1 LIGRIWI
8 LIMKISVCVMLILG
22 VPWMVFPIS
31 SLAIQEQE
39 RPVFRTEVEV
49 VNIICTVRKNNRYL
63 TDLTKEDFEV
73 YEDDVKQEIEYFAF
87 ESGDEAQ
94 PLNIVLL
101 VDTSG
106 SVKDK
111 LTFEQLAADAFLEET
126 LRPKKDLAAVVQF
139 DSEINLVQD
148 FTYDLRTLS
157 SSIESINAGGATK
170 LYDAIFV
177 SVDDLLRHEVGRKL
191 LVILSD
197 GADTQSLM
205 KSDDAIR
212 ISQEHDVMIFGIGVQ
227 GGRSRS
233 DFGTLKKFAERTG
246 GLFFNSKVSLEE
258 LRRAFS
264 AINQAIKNQYSLGYI
279 SNNKDGEEFREID
292 VKVKGRG
299 LKVSHRRGYYA
310 SGAGS

>member
-1 LIGRIWI
+1 
-8 LIMKISVCVMLILG
+8 MKNCFYAVLVLAFG
-22 VPWMVFPIS
+22 W
-31 SLAIQEQE
+31 SLLPTSGLAVQQEE
-39 RPVFRTEVEV
+39 PPVFRTEVEV
-49 VNIICTVRKNNRYL
+49 VNVICTVRKKDTYI
-63 TDLTKEDFEV
+63 TDLAREEFEIF
-73 YEDDVKQEIEYFAF
+73 ENNVKQNIEYFAF
-87 ESGDEAQ
+87 ESGEDAQ

-111 LTFEQLAADAFLEET
+111 LRFEQLAADAFLEET

-148 FTYDLRTLS
+148 FTYDLSTLEN
-157 SSIESINAGGATK
+157 SIEGIDAGGATK

-205 KSDDAIR
+205 KSDDAIEVA
-212 ISQEHDVMIFGIGVQ
+212 QKHDVMIFGIGIQ
-227 GGRSRS
+227 GGRARS
-233 DFGTLKKFAERTG
+233 DFGTLKKFAQRTG
-246 GLFFNSKVSLEE
+246 GLFFNSKVSLDE
-258 LRRAFS
+258 LRKAFS

-279 SNNKDGEEFREID
+279 SSVQKGGEFRQIK
-292 VKVKGRG
+292 VKVKRRG

>member
-1 LIGRIWI
+1 MKNCIYAVLVIGIIWTI
-8 LIMKISVCVMLILG
+8 IPAAG
-22 VPWMVFPIS
+22 
-31 SLAIQEQE
+31 LAVQQEE
-39 RPVFRTEVEV
+39 APVFRTEVEV
-49 VNIICTVRKNNRYL
+49 VNVICTVRKKNRYI
-63 TDLTKEDFEV
+63 TDLKREDFEIF
-73 YEDDVKQEIEYFAF
+73 EDKTKQNIEYFAF
-87 ESGDEAQ
+87 ESGEDAQ
-94 PLNIVLL
+94 SLNIVLL

-111 LTFEQLAADAFLEET
+111 LRFEQLAADAFLEET

-148 FTYDLRTLS
+148 FTYDLKTLEN
-157 SSIESINAGGATK
+157 SIEGVRAGGATK

-212 ISQEHDVMIFGIGVQ
+212 MAQKHDVMIFGIGVQ
-227 GGRSRS
+227 GGRARS

-258 LRRAFS
+258 LRKAFS

-279 SNNKDGEEFREID
+279 STNRSGGEFREIK
-292 VKVKGRG
+292 VKVKRRG

-310 SGAGS
+310 AGAG

>member
-1 LIGRIWI
+1 MKNCIYALMLVGLIWTI
-8 LIMKISVCVMLILG
+8 
-22 VPWMVFPIS
+22 FPTPGM
-31 SLAIQEQE
+31 AIQQE
-39 RPVFRTEVEV
+39 EAPVFRTEVEV
-49 VNIICTVRKNNRYL
+49 VNVICTVRHKNRYI
-63 TDLTKEDFEV
+63 TDLTREDFEIF
-73 YEDDVKQEIEYFAF
+73 EDKTKQNIEYFAF
-87 ESGDEAQ
+87 ESGEDAQ
-94 PLNIVLL
+94 SLNIVLL

-111 LTFEQLAADAFLEET
+111 LRFEQLAADAFLEET
-126 LRPKKDLAAVVQF
+126 LRPNKDLAAVVQF

-148 FTYDLRTLS
+148 FTYDLRTLAN
-157 SSIESINAGGATK
+157 SIEGVKAGGATK

-177 SVDDLLRHEVGRKL
+177 AVDDLLRHEVGRKL

-205 KSDDAIR
+205 KSDDAIQMAQR
-212 ISQEHDVMIFGIGVQ
+212 HDVMIFGIGVQ
-227 GGRSRS
+227 GARARS
-233 DFGTLKKFAERTG
+233 DFGSLKKFAERTG

-258 LRRAFS
+258 LRKAFS

-279 SNNKDGEEFREID
+279 STNPARGDFREIK

-310 SGAGS
+310 AGAG

>member
-1 LIGRIWI
+1 MNLT
-8 LIMKISVCVMLILG
+8 MKNSLPAIFTFGCMLTLLW
-22 VPWMVFPIS
+22 PLFPVVG
-31 SLAIQEQE
+31 LAVQEE
-39 RPVFRTEVEV
+39 ESPVFRTEVEV
-49 VNIICTVRKNNRYL
+49 VNVICTVRNNNKYI
-63 TDLTKEDFEV
+63 TDLSKEDFEI
-73 YEDDVKQEIEYFAF
+73 YEAKVKQKIEYFAF
-87 ESGDEAQ
+87 ESGEEAQ
-94 PLNIVLL
+94 SLNIVLL

-111 LTFEQLAADAFLEET
+111 LRFEQLAADAFLEET

-148 FTYDLRTLS
+148 FTYDLNTLEH
-157 SSIESINAGGATK
+157 SIEDIKAGGATK

-212 ISQEHDVMIFGIGVQ
+212 VAQEHDVMIFGIGIK
-227 GGRSRS
+227 GGRASS
-233 DFGTLKKFAERTG
+233 DFGTLKKFAEHTG

-258 LRRAFS
+258 LRKAFS
-264 AINQAIKNQYSLGYI
+264 AINQAIKNQYSLGYV
-279 SNNKDGEEFREID
+279 SNNRKPGSFREIK

-299 LKVSHRRGYYA
+299 LKVNHRRGYY
-310 SGAGS
+310 SRGAGS